1 MDVLSHRTVATQL
14 KVVPE
19 KGTLLCNR
27 PLVVFRSVKPSAD
40 PFSPAPLVVHSLQ
53 QSQNDWSVTEI
64 QERQTTVIMSLI
76 SQNRAGVLVLA
87 ATFAAAPLAIAQF
100 PGMTPPKHYPW
111 SDNTL
116 SPDARADLVIK
127 ELTLEEKISLLHG
140 QGFSFN
146 ATGPTE
152 SNGGAGYSVAIPRV
166 GIPAIQMADSAYGV
180 TRGAA
185 SGRYSTAL
193 PNNLAAASSWDP
205 QAAFEYGALIGRE
218 LRQEGYSMSLGGGV
232 NLPREPRNGRT
243 FEYQGEDPLLAGTL
257 VGNFV
262 KGVQSQHVIG
272 DLKHYAINDQESGRN
287 AVNANIDKRS
297 MRETDLRAFE
307 IALKISDAG
316 AFMCSYNRVNGDYAC
331 ENTYLLAEVLRKDF
345 HFQGFVVSDWGGTHS
360 TAKASH
366 AGLDQEQPG
375 KNFFGD
381 ALEKA
386 VESGEVS
393 QDEINDHV
401 HRILRTVFATGLFDN
416 PVVKQVPD
424 VEGGYVVAQRLAE
437 KSIVLLKNDHNVL
450 PLAGAGLHSVVL
462 IGGHADVGVLTGGG
476 SAQVDAPGGSA
487 VPPPPPQPG
496 ASPMANFGRRH
507 VWLPS
512 SPLRA
517 LTASLPSSKV
527 TYVSGEDLPA
537 AAAAAKAAA
546 VAIIFAYQPES
557 EGMDLKSLDLDEDQT
572 NLIEAVAAAN
582 PKTIVVLETGS
593 PATMPWIDKVAGVVE
608 AWYPGIRGAEAL
620 AELLTGAVNP
630 SGKLAITFPKSDA
643 DLPHPTLVLPPPT
656 SQPARPAPGAD
667 ISSFM
672 AMMAKGL
679 PPFETYYGEKL
690 KVGYKWYDAEKK
702 PVLFPFGFG
711 LSYTTYTYSGLTVK
725 NSDGLTVSFTVK
737 NTGQRAGTEIAQIYT
752 SLPDEA
758 GEPPKRLI
766 GWARVE
772 LAAGESK
779 VVTIPVDHDHLTVFD
794 ESTDQWKLVPGS
806 YTIMAGGSS
815 QDLPLHH
822 QLTLQ

>member
-1 MDVLSHRTVATQL
+1 MTKYLISR
-14 KVVPE
+14 
-19 KGTLLCNR
+19 NR
-27 PLVVFRSVKPSAD
+27 AAALVVA
-40 PFSPAPLVVHSLQ
+40 VV
-53 QSQNDWSVTEI
+53 
-64 QERQTTVIMSLI
+64 LI
-76 SQNRAGVLVLA
+76 GVSRAV
-87 ATFAAAPLAIAQF
+87 AQF
-100 PGMTPPKHYPW
+100 PPMQQPKNYPW
-111 SDNTL
+111 SDPSL
-116 SPDARADLVIK
+116 SPDVRADMVIK

-152 SNGGAGYSVAIPRV
+152 SNGGAGYSVGIPRV

-205 QAAFEYGALIGRE
+205 QSAFEYGALIGRE
-218 LRQEGYSMSLGGGV
+218 LRQEGYGMSLGGGV

-262 KGVQSQHVIG
+262 KGAQSQHVIG

-297 MRETDLRAFE
+297 MRETDLLAFE

-331 ENTYLLAEVLRKDF
+331 ENSYLLTEILRKDF
-345 HFQGFVVSDWGGTHS
+345 QFKGFVLSDWGGTHS

-381 ALEKA
+381 ALQKA
-386 VESGEVS
+386 VAGGEVS
-393 QDEINDHV
+393 PDEINDHV
-401 HRILRTVFATGLFDN
+401 HRILRTIFAVGLFDN

-424 VEGGYVVAQRLAE
+424 VEGGFMLAQKLAE
-437 KSIVLLKNDHNVL
+437 KSIVLLKNGGNVL
-450 PLAGAGLHSVVL
+450 PLAGAGLYSIAL

-476 SAQVDAPGGSA
+476 SAQVDAPGGSV
-487 VPPPPPQPG
+487 VPPPPPQRG
-496 ASPMANFGRRH
+496 ASPMANFSRRQ

-517 LTASLPSSKV
+517 LTAKLPSSKV
-527 TYVSGEDLPA
+527 SYVAGDDLA
-537 AAAAAKAAA
+537 AAASAAKAAD
-546 VAIIFAYQPES
+546 VAIVFAYQAES
-557 EGMDLKSLDLDEDQT
+557 EGMDLKSLDLSEDQ
-572 NLIEAVAAAN
+572 NKLIEAVAAAN

-593 PATMPWIDKVAGVVE
+593 PATMPWIDKVAGIVE

-620 AELLTGAVNP
+620 ANLLTGEVNP
-630 SGKLAITFPKSDA
+630 SGKLAITFPKNDS
-643 DLPHPTLVLPPPT
+643 DLPHPTLVLPPSA
-656 SQPARPAPGAD
+656 SQPQRPAPGAD

-672 AMMAKGL
+672 AMMAKGR
-679 PPFETYYGEKL
+679 PPFETYYDEKL

-711 LSYTTYTYSGLTVK
+711 LSYTTYAYSGLTVK
-725 NSDGLTVSFTVK
+725 NGDGLTVSFTVK
-737 NTGQRAGTEIAQIYT
+737 NTGKRGGTEIAQVYA
-752 SLPDEA
+752 SLPDAA

-766 GWARVE
+766 GWARVD

-779 VVTIPVDHDHLTVFD
+779 VVTMSVERDHLNVFD
-794 ESTDQWKLVPGS
+794 EAADAWKFVPGR

-815 QDLPLHH
+815 QNLSLDQ
-822 QLTLQ
+822 QLTMQ

>member
-1 MDVLSHRTVATQL
+1 MKKLS
-14 KVVPE
+14 
-19 KGTLLCNR
+19 
-27 PLVVFRSVKPSAD
+27 
-40 PFSPAPLVVHSLQ
+40 
-53 QSQNDWSVTEI
+53 SVTFP
-64 QERQTTVIMSLI
+64 
-76 SQNRAGVLVLA
+76 AGLFAFLMVV
-87 ATFAAAPLAIAQF
+87 AAAPMSIAQS
-100 PGMTPPKHYPW
+100 PGMQQPKHYPW
-111 SDNTL
+111 SDTGL
-116 SPDARADLVIK
+116 SPDARAATVIK

-140 QGFSFN
+140 QGGFN
-146 ATGPTE
+146 ANTGPTE
-152 SNGGAGYSVAIPRV
+152 SNGGAGYSVGIPRV

-193 PNNLAAASSWDP
+193 PNNLAAASAWDP

-232 NLPREPRNGRT
+232 NLPREPRDGRT

-257 VGNFV
+257 AGNFV

-272 DLKHYAINDQESGRN
+272 DLKHYAMNDQESGRN
-287 AVNANIDKRS
+287 AVDVNVDKRS

-331 ENTYLLAEVLRKDF
+331 ENSYLLTDVLKKDF
-345 HFQGFVVSDWGGTHS
+345 HFQGFVLSDWGGTHS
-360 TAKASH
+360 AAKASH

-375 KNFFGD
+375 KNFFAD
-381 ALEKA
+381 ALQKA

-393 QDEINDHV
+393 QDEINEHV
-401 HRILRTVFATGLFDN
+401 HRILRTIFASGLFDN

-424 VEGGYVVAQRLAE
+424 VEGGYVIAQKLAE
-437 KSIVLLKNDHNVL
+437 KSIVLLKNERHIL
-450 PLAGAGLHSVVL
+450 PLEGAGLHSVVL

-476 SAQVDAPGGSA
+476 SAQVDAPGGSV
-487 VPPPPPQPG
+487 VPPPPPRPG
-496 ASPMANFGRRH
+496 ATPMANFVRRQ

-517 LTASLPSSKV
+517 LTAKLPSSKV
-527 TYVSGEDLPA
+527 TYVSGDDLA
-537 AAAAAKAAA
+537 AAASAAKSAD
-546 VAIIFAYQPES
+546 VAIVFGYQPES
-557 EGMDLKSLDLDEDQT
+557 EGMDLKSLDLSEDQ
-572 NLIEAVAAAN
+572 NKLIEAVAEAN

-620 AELLTGAVNP
+620 ANLLTGEVNP
-630 SGKLAITFPKSDA
+630 SGKLAITFPRSDA
-643 DLPHPTLVLPPPT
+643 DLPHPTLVLPPPA
-656 SQPARPAPGAD
+656 SQPQRPAPGAD

-679 PPFETYYGEKL
+679 PPFEITYDEKL

-711 LSYTTYTYSGLTVK
+711 LSYTTYDYSGLSVK
-725 NSDGLTVSFTVK
+725 GSNDVEVSFTVR
-737 NTGQRAGTEIAQIYT
+737 NTGKRAGTEIAQVYA
-752 SLPDEA
+752 SLPEAA

-772 LAAGESK
+772 LAPGESK
-779 VVTIPVDHDHLTVFD
+779 QVSIPVAHDRLTIYD
-794 ESTDQWKLVPGS
+794 EASDNWKLVPGK
-806 YTIMAGGSS
+806 YTVMAGGSS
-815 QDLPLHH
+815 QDLPLHQ
-822 QLTLQ
+822 QLTLE

>member
-1 MDVLSHRTVATQL
+1 MGS
-14 KVVPE
+14 
-19 KGTLLCNR
+19 
-27 PLVVFRSVKPSAD
+27 
-40 PFSPAPLVVHSLQ
+40 
-53 QSQNDWSVTEI
+53 I
-64 QERQTTVIMSLI
+64 
-76 SQNRAGVLVLA
+76 A
-87 ATFAAAPLAIAQF
+87 AAQF
-100 PGMTPPKHYPW
+100 PGQPAPPQHYAW
-111 SDNTL
+111 SDSSL

-140 QGFSFN
+140 QGFSFGGG
-146 ATGPTE
+146 ATE
-152 SNGGAGYSVAIPRV
+152 SNGGAGWSNAIPRV

-193 PNNLAAASSWDP
+193 PNNLAAASAWDP

-218 LRQEGYSMSLGGGV
+218 LRAEGYSMSLGGGV
-232 NLPREPRNGRT
+232 NLTREPRNGRT

-257 VGNFV
+257 AGNFV
-262 KGVQSQHVIG
+262 KGVQSENVIG

-316 AFMCSYNRVNGDYAC
+316 AFMCSYNRVNGDFAC
-331 ENTYLLAEVLRKDF
+331 ENSYLLTDVLKKDF

-375 KNFFGD
+375 KGFFGE
-381 ALEKA
+381 ALQKA

-401 HRILRTVFATGLFDN
+401 HRILRTIFATGLFDH

-424 VEGGYVVAQRLAE
+424 VERGYALAQSLAE
-437 KSIVLLKNDHNVL
+437 KSIVLLKNSHGVL
-450 PLAGAGLHSVVL
+450 PLDVARLHSVVL
-462 IGGHADVGVLTGGG
+462 IGGHADVGVITGGG
-476 SAQVDAPGGSA
+476 SAQVDAPGGSV
-487 VPPPPPQPG
+487 VPPPPPVAG
-496 ASPMANFGRRH
+496 GNPMANFARRQ

-517 LTASLPSSKV
+517 LAASLPGAKV
-527 TYVSGEDLPA
+527 TYAAGDDLAA
-537 AAAAAKAAA
+537 AAAAAKSAD
-546 VAIIFAYQPES
+546 VAIVFGYQHES
-557 EGMDLKSLDLDEDQT
+557 EGMDLKTLDLGDDQ
-572 NLIEAVAAAN
+572 NKLIETVAAAN

-593 PATMPWIDKVAGVVE
+593 PATMPWIDHVAGVVE

-620 AELLTGAVNP
+620 ANVLTGQVNP
-630 SGKLAITFPKSDA
+630 TGKLAVTFPKSDA
-643 DLPHPTLVLPPPT
+643 DLPHPTLVLPPPS
-656 SQPARPAPGAD
+656 SQPSRPAPGAD
-667 ISSFM
+667 ISAFM
-672 AMMAKGL
+672 ASLAKGL
-679 PPFETYYGEKL
+679 PPFESYYDEKL

-711 LSYTTYTYSGLTVK
+711 LSYTTYAYSGLMVKGGETVA
-725 NSDGLTVSFTVK
+725 VSFTVR
-737 NTGQRAGTEIAQIYT
+737 NTGKRAGTEIAQVYAA
-752 SLPDEA
+752 LPDAA

-766 GWARVE
+766 GWTRVE
-772 LAAGESK
+772 LAPGESK
-779 VVTIPVDHDHLTVFD
+779 QVSVAVDQDRLTIYD
-794 ESTDQWKLVPGS
+794 EASDSWKLVPGS
-806 YTIMAGGSS
+806 YTVMVGGSS
-815 QDLPLHH
+815 QELPLSK
-822 QLTLQ
+822 QIALP